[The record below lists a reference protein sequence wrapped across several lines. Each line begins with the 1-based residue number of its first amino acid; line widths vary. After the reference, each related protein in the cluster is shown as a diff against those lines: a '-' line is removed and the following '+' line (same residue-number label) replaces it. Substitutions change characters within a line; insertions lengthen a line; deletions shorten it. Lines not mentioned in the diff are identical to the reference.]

1 MLLGIDHSDEKS
13 NGYRRL
19 TQAAA
24 GEEWMA
30 QEGATPVMCDR
41 GQWPRLNTANA
52 ETVIYEEKS
61 LRKQCHAHSVWIHFI
76 MSRRVWR

>member
-30 QEGATPVMCDR
+30 QEEAILVMCDR
-41 GQWPRLNTANA
+41 GQWAKLNLANGGSISHK
-52 ETVIYEEKS
+52 VKS
-61 LRKQCHAHSVWIHFI
+61 LRKQSPL
-76 MSRRVWR
+76 SSG